1 MGRFGRTRPGKA
13 HHGSYHRGRQRQH
26 GHEPWCGEPPSVRRF
41 GRARGEGGSA
51 VVEFALVAP
60 LAILTALAV
69 AQFAL
74 FLYERNVVM
83 GSMSEGVRVAAST
96 GRSISD
102 GQLAAAKLL
111 RESLGGR
118 IARTVLIRGAVENGL
133 AVLRTD
139 ATLPSLVP
147 GMPGLEVHMTAA
159 MHKEDDLGVTVE
171 AQTPLISDSITP
183 VVPLASGATAPAGGR
198 VAADGA
204 GDVAASDGGAVAPD
218 GEGSAPA
225 SDVRVW
231 LNGTSTTLERP
242 FHARRGNERI
252 SDGAR
257 GPLESAVDSGH
268 GTERVADRDREAMG
282 TSRRSSRGAQ
292 PALSARGFR

>member
-1 MGRFGRTRPGKA
+1 
-13 HHGSYHRGRQRQH
+13 
-26 GHEPWCGEPPSVRRF
+26 
-41 GRARGEGGSA
+41 
-51 VVEFALVAP
+51 LVAP

-83 GSMSEGVRVAAST
+83 GSMSEGVRVAASM

-102 GQLAAAKLL
+102 GQLAVAKLL

-139 ATLPSLVP
+139 ATLPSFVP

-159 MHKEDDLGVTVE
+159 MHKEDDLGVTAE
-171 AQTPLISDSITP
+171 AQA
-183 VVPLASGATAPAGGR
+183 PLASGATAPAGGG
-198 VAADGA
+198 VATDGA
-204 GDVAASDGGAVAPD
+204 GGAAASDGGAVAPD
-218 GEGSAPA
+218 GEGSAPP
-225 SDVRVW
+225 SDARVW
-231 LNGTSTTLERP
+231 PNGTSTTLERP
-242 FHARRGNERI
+242 FHVRRGDERI
-252 SDGAR
+252 SAGAR
-257 GPLESAVDSGH
+257 APLEPAVDSGH
-268 GTERVADRDREAMG
+268 GTERVADRDREAM
-282 TSRRSSRGAQ
+282 TSRRSSRGAP